1 MALIPGMTSG
11 TGIAEMMFFGIV
23 PNLKG
28 LTRGGGSMQVMGSTI
43 EVNHLT
49 YKEYSHSES
58 WDHEDSHSDTP
69 W

>member
-1 MALIPGMTSG
+1 MATMRGLTSG
-11 TGIAEMMFFGIV
+11 IDMLEMMFFGIV
-23 PNLKG
+23 PNWIG
-28 LTRGGGSMQVMGSTI
+28 LTRGGGSMQVIGSTL

-58 WDHEDSHSDTP
+58 WDHNDSHSDTP